1 MMASGKTTIG
11 RAVARRLRR
20 PFVDSDAQIETRTGK
35 TVREIFER
43 EGEPAFR
50 KLETE
55 ALRDALAVEEPC
67 VIAAAGGV
75 VLSEENRRMLEA
87 GGHVVWLRA
96 DPGLLAGRVRAGDHR
111 PLLDDD
117 PAVTMRRLAA
127 EREPLYELVADTVLD
142 VDRMTKSEIVRAVEA
157 VAP

>member
-11 RAVARRLRR
+11 RALARRLGR
-20 PFVDSDAQIETRTGK
+20 PFVDSDAQIEARTGM

-55 ALRDALAVEEPC
+55 ALRDALALEEPC

-75 VLSEENRRMLEA
+75 VLSEENRRLLESA
-87 GGHVVWLRA
+87 GRVVWLRA

-117 PAVTMRRLAA
+117 PAITMRRLAA
-127 EREPLYELVADTVLD
+127 EREPLYAAVADTVLD
-142 VDRMTKSEIVRAVEA
+142 VDRMTKAEIVRAVEA